1 MNNNEVVQVF
11 ERKTCTTSIYEQKSR
26 EVLSARVSSKR
37 LDRVPLHRCLWSLR
51 DP

>member
-11 ERKTCTTSIYEQKSR
+11 LSKTCTTSYMSKSR

-37 LDRVPLHRCLWSLR
+37 LDRAPLHRCLWSLR